1 MIFALHPFLYFKKFL
16 PKTLFGRTLI
26 IVIAPVVFVQ
36 MITTYIFIDRHL
48 EKVTELLAKNIS
60 LRVSQAVDIVL
71 ETPNSQE
78 NFQPLRNEIFNQF
91 ELILDI
97 HENRSAP
104 SIIKKN
110 LLAPYGK
117 ILALELEK
125 KIPFPFQITVKDEDI
140 FIYIQTL
147 RGKILLK
154 EKLKNLAPKTTS
166 LLLWWTVATPFL
178 FLAIAILFMRNQIK
192 PLKRLAEAVDDF
204 GKGREIIDVKPSG
217 SFEVRKLTYAFISM
231 KERIQ
236 RQITQ
241 RTEMLAGVSHDL
253 KTPLTRMELQLAM
266 LDNSSSIRDLQQD
279 VREMNKMIED
289 YLAFAKGEEDGPFEE
304 TEILLLLQNIV
315 TLFPG
320 KRISF
325 GDAQPA
331 YVMAYALS
339 LKRAFTNI
347 IENALKYAPSLWIS
361 TSLTYNEIKIYFEDD
376 GPGIPASKRD
386 AVFRPF
392 YRLEGSRNSETGGS
406 GLGLAIT
413 RDIILRHGGT
423 IDLKES
429 TQGGLLVMVS
439 LPL

>member
-1 MIFALHPFLYFKKFL
+1 MRSILYPFYYIKKLL

-48 EKVTELLAKNIS
+48 EKVTELLSKSVA
-60 LRVSQAVDIVL
+60 LRTTEAVNVALKTSHFKDH
-71 ETPNSQE
+71 
-78 NFQPLRNEIFNQF
+78 FQLLRNHIFTHF
-91 ELILDI
+91 ELSLEID
-97 HENRSAP
+97 ENNDPQP
-104 SIIKKN
+104 SMKKS
-110 LLAPYGK
+110 LLAPYGE
-117 ILALELEK
+117 ILTQALEK
-125 KIPFPFQITVKDEDI
+125 KLQFPFHINLKDEDI
-140 FIYIQTL
+140 FISVQTL
-147 RGKILLK
+147 RGNLILK
-154 EKLKNLAPKTTS
+154 EKLKHLAPKTTS
-166 LLLWWTVATPFL
+166 ILLWWAVATPLL

-192 PLKRLAEAVDDF
+192 PLRRLAEAVDDF
-204 GKGREIIDVKPSG
+204 GKGRESIDFKPAG

-253 KTPLTRMELQLAM
+253 RTPLTRMELQLAM
-266 LDNSSSIRDLQQD
+266 LENSHSIRDLQQD

-289 YLAFAKGEEDGPFEE
+289 YLAFAKGEEDGPYEE
-304 TEILLLLQNIV
+304 TRILLLLQNV
-315 TLFPG
+315 VALFPG
-320 KRISF
+320 KPISF
-325 GDAQPA
+325 TSLEDVYITAH
-331 YVMAYALS
+331 ALS

-347 IENALKYAPSLWIS
+347 IENALKYAHSLWITTQL
-361 TSLTYNEIKIYFEDD
+361 TSEEIKIYFEDD
-376 GPGIPASKRD
+376 GPGIPTSKRE

-413 RDIILRHGGT
+413 RDIVLRHGGA

-429 TQGGLLVMVS
+429 TQGGLLVMIS

>member
-1 MIFALHPFLYFKKFL
+1 MITLFYPFQYLKKIL

-26 IVIAPVVFVQ
+26 IVITPVVFVQ
-36 MITTYIFIDRHL
+36 MITTYIFVDRHL

-60 LRVSQAVDIVL
+60 LRTAEAVNVVLSTPHFEDDSQL
-71 ETPNSQE
+71 
-78 NFQPLRNEIFNQF
+78 LRNYILNHF
-91 ELILDI
+91 ELSLEMEQEQKDLSVI
-97 HENRSAP
+97 R
-104 SIIKKN
+104 KN
-110 LLAPYGK
+110 LLAPYDK
-117 ILALELEK
+117 ILTQELEK
-125 KIPFPFQITVKDEDI
+125 KIPFSFSISVRDEDI
-140 FIYIQTL
+140 AISIQTL
-147 RGKILLK
+147 KGNFILK
-154 EKLKNLAPKTTS
+154 DKLKHLAPKTTS
-166 LLLWWTVATPFL
+166 ILLWWSVATPLL

-204 GKGREIIDVKPSG
+204 GKGRETIAIKPSG

-266 LDNSSSIRDLQQD
+266 SGNAESIKDLQQD

-289 YLAFAKGEEDGPFEE
+289 YLAFAKGEEDGPYQEV
-304 TEILLLLQNIV
+304 EISSLLQNV
-315 TLFPG
+315 TSLFPD
-320 KRISF
+320 KPISF
-325 GDAQPA
+325 IPSQPVYTIA
-331 YVMAYALS
+331 HALS

-347 IENALKYAPSLWIS
+347 IENALKYAHSLWIS
-361 TSLTYNEIKIYFEDD
+361 VHVTSEEVNIYFEDD
-376 GPGIPASKRD
+376 GPGIPESKRET
-386 AVFRPF
+386 VFRPF

-423 IDLKES
+423 IELKKS
-429 TQGGLLVMVS
+429 KQGGLLVMIG

>member
-1 MIFALHPFLYFKKFL
+1 MTLFFHPFQYLKKFL

-48 EKVTELLAKNIS
+48 EKVTELLAKSITVKTNE
-60 LRVSQAVDIVL
+60 VVNIVL
-71 ETPNSQE
+71 ETPHLKD
-78 NFQPLRNEIFNQF
+78 NFQSLRNYIFTHF
-91 ELILDI
+91 ELSL
-97 HENRSAP
+97 E
-104 SIIKKN
+104 IKEDEDAQSWDKKS
-110 LLAPYGK
+110 LFSPYGD
-117 ILALELEK
+117 ILTRELEK
-125 KIPFPFQITVKDEDI
+125 KIFYPFQVNLQDEDI
-140 FIYIQTL
+140 FISVKTL
-147 RGKILLK
+147 RGTIIIK
-154 EKLKNLAPKTTS
+154 EKLKHLIPRTTS
-166 LLLWWTVATPFL
+166 LLLWWAVATPLL

-204 GKGREIIDVKPSG
+204 GKGRETTVIKPAG

-253 KTPLTRMELQLAM
+253 RTPLTRMELQLAM
-266 LDNSSSIRDLQQD
+266 LNNSQSIKDLQSD

-289 YLAFAKGEEDGPFEE
+289 YLAFAKGEEDGPYEE
-304 TEILLLLQNIV
+304 IDVSSVLQSAIS
-315 TLFPG
+315 LFSNKPIFF
-320 KRISF
+320 KASSSVYLI
-325 GDAQPA
+325 AHP
-331 YVMAYALS
+331 LS

-347 IENALKYAPSLWIS
+347 IENALKYASSLWIS
-361 TSLTYNEIKIYFEDD
+361 MQLGPDSIKIHFEDN
-376 GPGIPASKRD
+376 GPGIPSSKRE

-423 IDLKES
+423 IELKDS
-429 TQGGLLVMVS
+429 SQGGLLVVIS

>member
-1 MIFALHPFLYFKKFL
+1 MISTLHPFQYFKKFL

-36 MITTYIFIDRHL
+36 MITTYIFVDRHL
-48 EKVTELLAKNIS
+48 EKVTELLAKNIA
-60 LRVSQAVDIVL
+60 LRTTEAINVVL
-71 ETPNSQE
+71 DTPNLKE
-78 NFQPLRNEIFNQF
+78 HFQPLRNYIFNHF
-91 ELILDI
+91 ELSLEIG
-97 HENRSAP
+97 ENDETNPLIR
-104 SIIKKN
+104 KN

-117 ILALELEK
+117 ILAQELEK
-125 KIPFPFQITVKDEDI
+125 KLPFAFLMNLNDEDI
-140 FIYIQTL
+140 FITVHTL
-147 RGKILLK
+147 KGDFILK
-154 EKLKNLAPKTTS
+154 EKLKHLAPKTTS
-166 LLLWWTVATPFL
+166 ILLWWAVATPLL

-204 GKGREIIDVKPSG
+204 GKGRETVAVRPAG

-266 LDNSSSIRDLQQD
+266 LGDFHSIKDLQQD

-289 YLAFAKGEEDGPFEE
+289 YLAFAKGEEDGPLEE
-304 TEILLLLQNIV
+304 IEILALLQNAIS
-315 TLFPG
+315 LFPG
-320 KRISF
+320 KPISF
-325 GDAQPA
+325 TPSKSV
-331 YVMAYALS
+331 YVTAHALS
-339 LKRAFTNI
+339 LKRAFINV
-347 IENALKYAPSLWIS
+347 IENALKYAHSLWIS
-361 TSLTYNEIKIYFEDD
+361 THLTSEDIKIYFEDD
-376 GPGIPASKRD
+376 GPGIPESKRED
-386 AVFRPF
+386 VFRPF

-413 RDIILRHGGT
+413 RDIILRHGG
-423 IDLKES
+423 IIELKKS
-429 TQGGLLVMVS
+429 MQGGLLVMIS